1 MAQEEKDQL
10 IYNFDN
16 NANEDFY
23 VPHLL
28 AEETNM
34 DFDITIN
41 SSFDESRDNH
51 ILECHSFPKI
61 STTTIKNLTN
71 APKDNREGLEKVHQF
86 QGKESNP
93 ISQVNGMT
101 TLKKKRKS
109 KI

>member
-1 MAQEEKDQL
+1 MIRMAQEEKDQL

-51 ILECHSFPKI
+51 ILE
-61 STTTIKNLTN
+61 
-71 APKDNREGLEKVHQF
+71 
-86 QGKESNP
+86 
-93 ISQVNGMT
+93 
-101 TLKKKRKS
+101 
-109 KI
+109 